1 MQARIDYPIL
11 VRGWQYSAA
20 GETMDY
26 AYDPAL
32 VALSIATAILGAF
45 TALVVTA
52 GIGRASTPEAVM
64 RVLLAAAGIGSSI
77 WATHFVGVTAIA
89 LPVMPDSLFTHN
101 AFSAGIIIGAVLL
114 AFAILASLRSAWL
127 GFPFASLLLTAG
139 MAGMHL
145 AVFETL
151 SALYTL
157 EFSKSGL
164 AIALGI
170 ALQTS
175 AAILWFSFHQRA
187 LLGSFLAS
195 AALGLAISAA
205 NYSTLEAIA
214 LHPRTG
220 VLLDAPATEAGYSLA
235 FSVAGAVYAICGLC
249 IGIFALAG
257 SLKKARNGG
266 PRHTGQVHFP

>member
-1 MQARIDYPIL
+1 
-11 VRGWQYSAA
+11 
-20 GETMDY
+20 
-26 AYDPAL
+26 
-32 VALSIATAILGAF
+32 
-45 TALVVTA
+45 
-52 GIGRASTPEAVM
+52 M

-77 WATHFVGVTAIA
+77 WATHFIGVTAIA
-89 LPVMPDSLFTHN
+89 LPVMPDALFTSN
-101 AFSAGIIIGAVLL
+101 ALSAAIIITAGLL
-114 AFAILASLRSAWL
+114 AFAIAAASRSGWL

-151 SALYTL
+151 SGLYTL
-157 EFSKSGL
+157 EFSRYGL
-164 AIALGI
+164 AIALAI
-170 ALQTS
+170 ALQSS

-187 LLGSFLAS
+187 LLGSFLAA

-214 LHPRTG
+214 VHPRTG
-220 VLLDAPATEAGYSLA
+220 VLLDTPATDAGYSLA

-249 IGIFALAG
+249 IGLFALAG

-266 PRHTGQVHFP
+266 VRHTGQVHFPQVDHGD